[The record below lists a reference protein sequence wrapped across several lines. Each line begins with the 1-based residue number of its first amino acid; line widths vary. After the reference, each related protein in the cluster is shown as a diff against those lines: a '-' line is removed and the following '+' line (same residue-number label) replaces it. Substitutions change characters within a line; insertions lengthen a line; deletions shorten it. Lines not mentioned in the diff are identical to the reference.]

1 MKTKELIEILKLL
14 PDDTDVFI
22 RTNENDFSSLL
33 GRKHIKV
40 FQITD
45 TYHDGKTHIVGI
57 GVNLTAYL
65 ENGTNQ

>member
-14 PDDTDVFI
+14 PDDADVFI

-33 GRKHIKV
+33 GRRHIKI

-45 TYHDGKTHIVGI
+45 KRAGETHIVGL

-65 ENGTNQ
+65 ESGVTE